1 MPSSKIY
8 AKEDTMIRIVLDTSV
23 LIKGIF
29 KPLHSLPK
37 DVYSRE
43 LETHE
48 KCKSLIKLIE
58 ENDVEVHVPKICII
72 ETASVI
78 KRLASRTL
86 AARAS
91 NGIMKSYEI
100 ADEGF
105 IFNIAWNVAL
115 DTGCSG
121 FDSYFI
127 ALAKEKE
134 ALLFTDD
141 SGMDHH
147 AKEAGVN
154 SILIRYTDL
163 ETLKQKLQ

>member
-1 MPSSKIY
+1 
-8 AKEDTMIRIVLDTSV
+8 MIRAVLDSSV

-29 KPLHSLPK
+29 KPLRSLSK
-37 DVYSRE
+37 DAYSRE

-48 KCKSLIKLIE
+48 KCRYLIKLIE
-58 ENDVEVHVPKICII
+58 MNDVEVHVPRICIV
-72 ETASVI
+72 ETAAVI

-91 NGIMKSYEI
+91 KGIIKSYKI
-100 ADEGF
+100 ADEEL

-127 ALAKEKE
+127 ALTKEKD

-141 SGMDHH
+141 SGMHYH
-147 AKEAGVN
+147 AQEVGVN
-154 SILIRYTDL
+154 SILMRATAIEAL
-163 ETLKQKLQ
+163 AKKLK

>member
-1 MPSSKIY
+1 
-8 AKEDTMIRIVLDTSV
+8 MIRIVLDTSV

-37 DVYSRE
+37 DAYSRE

-48 KCKSLIKLIE
+48 KCKSFIKLIE
-58 ENDVEVHVPKICII
+58 ENDVDVHVPKICII

-91 NGIMKSYEI
+91 EGIVKSYNI
-100 ADEGF
+100 ADEEL

-127 ALAKEKE
+127 ALAKEKD

-141 SGMDHH
+141 SSMHYH
-147 AKEAGVN
+147 AQEVGVN
-154 SILIRYTDL
+154 SILMRSTAIEALAKKIKIASRRRSHQ
-163 ETLKQKLQ
+163 LK